1 MLYSLVF
8 SLFGDRMLETKVIN
22 GYNLYNLYSYLFSK
36 YMFDS
41 KYKYVTHRLLK
52 KYIAHLYVKAL
63 RGK

>member
-1 MLYSLVF
+1 MLQ
-8 SLFGDRMLETKVIN
+8 TKVIR

-41 KYKYVTHRLLK
+41 KYRYVSHRLLK
-52 KYIAHLYVKAL
+52 KYIAHLYIKAL